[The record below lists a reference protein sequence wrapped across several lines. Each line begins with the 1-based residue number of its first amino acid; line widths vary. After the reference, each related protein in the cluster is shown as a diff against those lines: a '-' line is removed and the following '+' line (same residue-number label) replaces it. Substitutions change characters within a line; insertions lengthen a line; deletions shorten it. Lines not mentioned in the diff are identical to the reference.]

1 MRGCGRWSV
10 GGRLPIKPRLW
21 LPSTQ
26 VEGGVFYL
34 ISSSHA
40 DITGCTISNT
50 TASSFSSQVS
60 LLYRVWLGMGGG
72 LR

>member
-1 MRGCGRWSV
+1 MWGCGRWSV

-34 ISSSHA
+34 DSSSA
-40 DITGCTISNT
+40 NLTGCTISNT
-50 TASSFSSQVS
+50 ASSSSYFVS